1 MHPAFATAR
10 TAALPQGRGPAARAL
25 SITTTGTTT
34 TPVVR
39 TGVSI

>member
-10 TAALPQGRGPAARAL
+10 IAAQPQGRAPAARAL
-25 SITTTGTTT
+25 AITTTGTTT

-39 TGVSI
+39 TGVSN